1 MNEQPNGNPGTVY
14 HTPQEIIDFL
24 APQEI
29 IDFLAPCP
37 SIGKLPPGADGS
49 EPEAEETRH
58 GPCALA
64 DIPEL
69 GITFSRFAVAQYE
82 KYCAAWRNEN
92 DAHVYEVTVLRING
106 RWRAVLA
113 NDGSPVCELAS
124 ASKEVARRCG
134 LAAMRAYLLRGHRK
148 SWRKARA
155 ARGS

>member
-1 MNEQPNGNPGTVY
+1 MNEQTNSNPLAAFLTPNIP
-14 HTPQEIIDFL
+14 
-24 APQEI
+24 
-29 IDFLAPCP
+29 
-37 SIGKLPPGADGS
+37 IGELPPGADGS

-58 GPCALA
+58 SPCALA
-64 DIPEL
+64 DIPGP
-69 GITFSRFAVAQYE
+69 GITISRFAVSQYE

-92 DAHVYEVTVLRING
+92 DAHVYEVTVLRLNG

-113 NDGSPVCELAS
+113 NDGSPVCELTS

-134 LAAMRAYLLRGHRK
+134 LAAMRAYLIRGHRR